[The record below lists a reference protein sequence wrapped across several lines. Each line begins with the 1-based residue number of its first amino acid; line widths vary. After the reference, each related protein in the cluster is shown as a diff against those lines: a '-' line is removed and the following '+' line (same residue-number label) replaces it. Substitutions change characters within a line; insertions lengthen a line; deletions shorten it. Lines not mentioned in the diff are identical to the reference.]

1 MNLTWKGNE
10 YKEMLWKCAK
20 ALTVVEFNKHMDE
33 LKAYNKKAYAWLKK
47 IAPAHWS
54 RSHFLGIYWLVFNIY
69 VFLVVYLYLIFIYI
83 IYVTGRANCEL
94 LINNLC
100 EV

>member
-1 MNLTWKGNE
+1 MLPAIAKLFPSAEHRICVRHIYENMNLTWKGNE

-47 IAPAHWS
+47 IAPEHWS
-54 RSHFLGIYWLVFNIY
+54 RSHFSGIYWLVFNIY
-69 VFLVVYLYLIFIYI
+69 VFLAVY
-83 IYVTGRANCEL
+83 
-94 LINNLC
+94 
-100 EV
+100 